1 MTAQSIAQR
10 RILLVAETDEEAL
23 RAVWEMRRA
32 GPAPAFERVDTRD
45 GLETALARVS
55 WDVVITSFGTDDL
68 GCEEV
73 AALAARAGNDTP
85 VILLAGAIG
94 EDAVASAMQSG
105 VAAYVSADDCRRLPY
120 TIDAVLRRA
129 AMERE
134 RREAAA
140 ESRRRAARFD
150 EILSGASLLLFR
162 LVRSGSGLRFVVAS
176 AGAAQVLGIAAGS
189 LLQYAGVFLS
199 AIHPDDRAR
208 FDRELAATIGLT
220 SESVWDIR
228 MRPAPDAP
236 FRTIRVA
243 CVARRTDQGD
253 GYWDGY
259 MSDVSA
265 ARALESRLHTENESL
280 SGLVAR
286 LQRGHDASL
295 ARIARDARD
304 EIGGNVSALKM
315 TLQGLTAQLPDGDHA
330 SLEKAHAV
338 ERLADKTLEA
348 ITRFSGELRP
358 GIVDIGLVAS
368 AQWLAGAF
376 ANRTGIA
383 CSCKADPE
391 EIDADPALTIAVFRI
406 LEVALE
412 NVERHAG
419 ATQVAVSLGLAGP
432 LLEVQV
438 TDNGRGIGE
447 EEMHR
452 QDAYGIRTMVERARA
467 LGGGLD
473 VLGLPGHGTRVILQL
488 PLARSPAIDN
498 L

>member
-1 MTAQSIAQR
+1 VTGQPIAQR

-32 GPAPAFERVDTRD
+32 GPAPAFERVDTRS
-45 GLETALARVS
+45 GLEAALARAS
-55 WDVVITSFGTDDL
+55 WDVVVTSYGTDGI
-68 GCEEV
+68 GCDEV
-73 AALAARAGNDTP
+73 VALVARAGHDVP
-85 VILLAGAIG
+85 VVLLAGAIG
-94 EDAVASAMQSG
+94 EEAVASAMQSG
-105 VAAYVSADDCRRLPY
+105 IAAYVPADERRRLPQA
-120 TIDAVLRRA
+120 IDAVLRRA
-129 AMERE
+129 AMERD
-134 RREAAA
+134 RRATAA
-140 ESRRRAARFD
+140 ESARRATRFD

-162 LVRSGSGLRFVVAS
+162 LVREGTGLRFAVAS
-176 AGAAQVLGIAAGS
+176 AGAARVLGIDAAS
-189 LLQYAGVFLS
+189 LLQDAGVFLA
-199 AIHPDDRAR
+199 AIEPDDRAR
-208 FDRELAATIGLT
+208 FDRELAATVGLT

-228 MRPAPDAP
+228 LRAAPDAP
-236 FRTIRVA
+236 PRTIRIA

-259 MSDVSA
+259 MSDISD
-265 ARALESRLHTENESL
+265 ARAREARLRAENESL
-280 SGLVAR
+280 SGVVAR
-286 LQRGHDASL
+286 LQRDYDASL

-315 TLQGLTAQLPDGDHA
+315 TLQGLTAQLPGGDHA
-330 SLEKAHAV
+330 SLEKAQAV

-368 AQWLAGAF
+368 AQWLAAAF

-383 CSCKADPE
+383 CNCESDPE
-391 EIDADPALTIAVFRI
+391 EIEAGPALTIAVFRI
-406 LEVALE
+406 LEGALE

-419 ATQVAVSLGLAGP
+419 ATQVVVSLGVEGC

-447 EEMHR
+447 GEMHR
-452 QDAYGIRTMVERARA
+452 QDACGIRTMVERARA

-488 PLARSPAIDN
+488 PLAASPATDS